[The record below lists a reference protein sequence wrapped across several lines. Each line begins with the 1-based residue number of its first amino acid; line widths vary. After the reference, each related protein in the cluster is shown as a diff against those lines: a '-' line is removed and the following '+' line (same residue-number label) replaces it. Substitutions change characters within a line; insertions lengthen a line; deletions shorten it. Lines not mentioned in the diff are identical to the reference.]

1 MDLPF
6 FTAMEIHFI
15 TATMYC
21 SVQFKKVWFYLQ
33 RTQNKH
39 RETHVMKLSIKQ
51 KERLIEQVTVK
62 VLNTLLNEST
72 RNLELEKLAQQR
84 VERMLRDLA
93 SDLADL
99 VSSGDITEQEAN
111 EWLASKQEQWLG
123 GDY

>member
-1 MDLPF
+1 
-6 FTAMEIHFI
+6 
-15 TATMYC
+15 
-21 SVQFKKVWFYLQ
+21 
-33 RTQNKH
+33 
-39 RETHVMKLSIKQ
+39 MKLSIKQ

-84 VERMLRDLA
+84 VERMMRDLA